1 MNLSL
6 IDGNYRDGHSAAR
19 RNNDNIQLQ
28 AQVSQDS
35 MFEGLK
41 VYTPVVCLDTEAK
54 ELMEENNRLLRVMIG
69 HLAKLTEI
77 SISEDELDEHN

>member
-19 RNNDNIQLQ
+19 RNNDNIQLM
-28 AQVSQDS
+28 AEVSQDS
-35 MFEGLK
+35 QFEGLK
-41 VYTPVVCLDTEAK
+41 VYTPVVCLDVESK
-54 ELMEENNRLLRVMIG
+54 DLMEENNRLLRVMIE

-77 SISEDELDEHN
+77 SISEDEIDELN